1 MTGMTGTAGF
11 FGSRGT
17 GGLGR
22 VVRWT
27 VPASVA
33 ALAGLFTAV
42 PAHADDPGANC
53 LATATGS
60 LATSSNPVTYGQYTT
75 VSWGVNCVGAT
86 AEDAVEIVGPGFSP
100 ATDELTLGGSRPVF
114 VTDTSVSSWTEV
126 LIDESS
132 DTGASRVLA
141 TLTVPVTGVTRVP
154 DVFGD
159 RTAVAQSVLRAAGY
173 VPVIGGTVS
182 DCPGG
187 EVYETI
193 PAGGTALPLG
203 SNVDLI
209 VTTWPTNK
217 CP

>member
-1 MTGMTGTAGF
+1 MSGMRVF
-11 FGSRGT
+11 PRSRGSRGT
-17 GGLGR
+17 GGLRR
-22 VVRWT
+22 VARWT
-27 VPASVA
+27 VPAFVA
-33 ALAGLFTAV
+33 SLAGLFLAV

-60 LATSSNPVTYGQYTT
+60 LVTSSNPVTYGQNTT

-86 AEDAVEIVGPGFSP
+86 AEDVVEIVGPGFNPS
-100 ATDELTLGGSRPVF
+100 TDELYLGGSRSVF
-114 VTDTSVSSWTEV
+114 ITDTSSASWTEI
-126 LIDESS
+126 LIDTSS

-154 DVFGD
+154 NVVGQK
-159 RTAVAQSVLRAAGY
+159 TMAAQSTLRAAGY
-173 VPVIGGTVS
+173 VPVIGGTTP

-193 PAGGTALPLG
+193 PGGGTALPLG
-203 SNVDLI
+203 STVDLI
-209 VTTWPTNK
+209 VTVGPAKN